1 MSTEQRP
8 STHPSPRFDPHL
20 GTRVH
25 VLPARQG
32 RPNLPDRDCPFC
44 VGGLEAPEP
53 YDVRVFPNRW
63 PSLGEGRCE
72 VVLYSPDHEASFASI
87 GATGIRGVID
97 VWAERTEA
105 LLSDA
110 EVAFVL
116 PFENRG
122 AEIGATIPHP
132 HGQIY
137 AFDHVPD
144 RQQRLLDA
152 GWHPDP
158 EPGDR
163 LVAEH
168 RAWRAWTTWAPVYPV
183 SLVVAPDVRVATLTD
198 LSSDDRD
205 ELAALL
211 ADVMMRFEHLF
222 GEPPPYML
230 WVNQAPRGTN
240 GWLHIEIV
248 SPWRDRGVH
257 RYIAAAEVATG
268 EYFNP
273 VDPVDIAGRLRAL
286 GS

>member
-1 MSTEQRP
+1 MSTEHQHPR
-8 STHPSPRFDPHL
+8 HPSPRVEPHL

-32 RPNLPDRDCPFC
+32 RPNLPARDCPFC

-63 PSLGEGRCE
+63 PALGEGRCE
-72 VVLYSPDHEASFASI
+72 VVLYSSDHDASFASI
-87 GATGIRGVID
+87 GSTGIRRVVD
-97 VWAERTEA
+97 VWAERTDA
-105 LLSDA
+105 LMADPD
-110 EVAFVL
+110 VRFVL

-122 AEIGATIPHP
+122 ADIGATIQHP

-163 LVAEH
+163 LVASH
-168 RAWRAWTTWAPVYPV
+168 GAWQASTTWAPVYPI
-183 SLVVAPDVRVATLTD
+183 SLVVAPNVRVATLTD

-205 ELAALL
+205 VLAELL
-211 ADVMMRFEHLF
+211 ADVMTRLDRLF
-222 GEPPPYML
+222 GESPPYML
-230 WVNQAPRGTN
+230 WVNQAPRGTDW
-240 GWLHIEIV
+240 WLHIEIV

-273 VDPVDIAGRLRAL
+273 VDPADIAGRLRAL
-286 GS
+286 DS